1 MTVPRRLVFDT
12 TCLAHFAK
20 IDRVDVL
27 GCVLIE
33 DVCTTTEFV
42 RAELRN
48 GARAWPALIRA
59 LEAPWLGVDQLD
71 TIQALLTFER
81 WTRRIGAGERD
92 MGEAS
97 VFAAAELAGGT
108 AITDDRNA
116 SQVAR
121 NHGLDVHGTLW
132 LLASACKSGKLVEVE
147 ATNLIDM
154 LTDSG
159 LRLPCTGSE
168 FPSWARR
175 HHLL

>member
-1 MTVPRRLVFDT
+1 MPRRLVFDT

-27 GCVLIE
+27 GCVLTE

-42 RAELRN
+42 RAELRH
-48 GARAWPALIRA
+48 GCGTWPTLVRA
-59 LEAPWLGVDQLD
+59 LEATWLGVDQLD
-71 TIQALLTFER
+71 TIEALLTFEQ
-81 WTRRIGAGERD
+81 WTRRVGAGERD

-97 VFAAAELAGGT
+97 VFAAAELTGGT

-116 SQVAR
+116 SLVAR
-121 NHGLDVHGTLW
+121 KYGLDVHGTLW

-159 LRLPCTGSE
+159 LRLPCAGTE
-168 FPSWARR
+168 FPVWARR